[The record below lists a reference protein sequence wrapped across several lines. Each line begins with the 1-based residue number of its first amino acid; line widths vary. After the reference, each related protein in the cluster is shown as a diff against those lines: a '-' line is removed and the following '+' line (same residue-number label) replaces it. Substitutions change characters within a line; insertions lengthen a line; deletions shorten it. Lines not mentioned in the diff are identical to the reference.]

1 MDLHLTV
8 FYEAVITSS
17 CSAQLLDKCVGISQA
32 PGAPEGVAQCYLS
45 LSSRHAH
52 GRRPFPGMRPLRRGR
67 RGCSSR
73 VWSPSFPS
81 KPELYSS
88 LARSHAPPGSAST
101 AHLTRATSRPQAIR
115 APRPHPPQ
123 DACHF
128 TGSLP
133 QLDCNLEVRG
143 HQDTRLSVSRAE
155 WKHGWY
161 SGTSLTATTEND
173 KYRRYPR
180 KKKSIT

>member
-1 MDLHLTV
+1 MRGH
-8 FYEAVITSS
+8 FPGPRSS
-17 CSAQLLDKCVGISQA
+17 RGCGTMLPFSVLKTRPRSQA
-32 PGAPEGVAQCYLS
+32 LPRDEASA
-45 LSSRHAH
+45 
-52 GRRPFPGMRPLRRGR
+52 RGR

-101 AHLTRATSRPQAIR
+101 AHLTRATSRPQATR

-173 KYRRYPR
+173 KYRCYPR